1 MKWRTRDRS
10 GKLLRNIRQMKHRL
24 NGEDGSITIM
34 SLIFFVMMLTICGL
48 AVDFIRTETLRTTL
62 QNTTDRALLAA
73 TKLDQ
78 TLDPEEVVQD
88 YFDKEGLAQYIKAVE
103 VSKDTESARVMS
115 IDAEIEAKTFFMQ
128 LTGTDM
134 ITISTSA
141 RAEDYR
147 SNLEISLVL
156 DVSSSMTVYSGG
168 SRTRIGSLRIAAQ
181 EFIDTIYE
189 EKEHLPDNEYLTTV
203 SIVPYNSNVNI
214 GPTLANYYNL
224 QRHHS
229 YSLCPTL
236 TETSYSTTRV
246 DPDQPLG
253 ITSHM
258 QLVYSS
264 TYTDEPISTPL
275 CPTNPMTRNQ
285 IEPFISDAEQAK
297 TVIRSLGA
305 FGGTAIDLGLK
316 WGVAL
321 LDPAS
326 RPVTAKLAGAGHVDD
341 DVADRPYDYSEDI
354 NNLKIIVLMTDG
366 ENTLRKDLIEP
377 YKSGMSDIWVYRETP
392 GQPLHEVPRDRF
404 SLKVGEDQFFRL
416 GQQNIPTNCT
426 NGIEADPDSRI
437 ILLPAPYA
445 GDDTSGAS
453 AERVSWVELY
463 ATWTPR
469 RIGSVLFKQAA
480 DACLV
485 EQRYVRAPGTF
496 AISDIGHSQAD
507 RRLLNLCDAAK
518 DEGIIIFSVAFKA
531 PAGGE
536 EVLAECASSDAH
548 YFDVDGTTIADA
560 FASIA
565 QTIQLLKL
573 TQ

>member
-1 MKWRTRDRS
+1 MKWRTWHRS
-10 GKLLRNIRQMKHRL
+10 GKLLRNIRQSKHHP
-24 NGEDGSITIM
+24 NGESGSITAM
-34 SLIFFVMMLTICGL
+34 CLIFFVMMLTVCGL

-78 TLDPEEVVQD
+78 TLDPEEVIRD
-88 YFDKEGLAQYIKAVE
+88 YFDKQGLAQYIKAVE
-103 VSKDTESARVMS
+103 VSKDTEAARVMS
-115 IDAEIEAKTFFMQ
+115 IDAEIEAKTLFMQ

-156 DVSSSMTVYSGG
+156 DVSTSMARNGGG
-168 SRTRIGSLRIAAQ
+168 SRTRIESLRIAAQ

-224 QRHHS
+224 QKHHP

-236 TETSYSTTRV
+236 FETSYTTTEI
-246 DPDQPLG
+246 DPNQALG
-253 ITSHM
+253 IASHI
-258 QLVYSS
+258 QLAYGRQ
-264 TYTDEPISTPL
+264 YPDGPISHPE

-341 DVADRPYDYSEDI
+341 DVADRPYDYSDDAHSM
-354 NNLKIIVLMTDG
+354 KMVVLMSDG
-366 ENTLRKDLIEP
+366 ENTTRDYITEP

-392 GQPLHEVPRDRF
+392 DQPLHEVPLDRF

-416 GQQNIPTNCT
+416 GQRNVPTNCT
-426 NGIEADPDSRI
+426 NGIEAEPDSRI

-453 AERVSWVELY
+453 AERVSWPELY
-463 ATWTPR
+463 ATWSTKK
-469 RIGSVLFKQAA
+469 IGLRMFQIAVG
-480 DACLV
+480 ACLISQSYAN
-485 EQRYVRAPGTF
+485 EHRTF
-496 AISDIGHSQAD
+496 EDIGYSQAD
-507 RRLLNLCDAAK
+507 TRLFNLCDAAK
-518 DEGIIIFSVAFKA
+518 AEGIIIFSVAFEA
-531 PAGGE
+531 PEDGE